1 MRILRYFIATAT
13 IAMFLLTLPATHAYG
28 QIQNNPFDRKSVNHE
43 NKIDILININGSY
56 TIQLRN
62 VDTRDLLE
70 VYGILGKRELVQ
82 KINNSSQYVEI
93 SLPNGM
99 FIIKV
104 GKVTQ
109 KIVIK

>member
-1 MRILRYFIATAT
+1 M
-13 IAMFLLTLPATHAYG
+13 HAYG
-28 QIQNNPFDRKSVNHE
+28 QNRNNPFDRKSVNHE

-56 TIQLRN
+56 TIQLRS

-70 VYGILGKRELVQ
+70 VYGILGKRELIQ
-82 KINNSSQYVEI
+82 KLDNNSQYVEI